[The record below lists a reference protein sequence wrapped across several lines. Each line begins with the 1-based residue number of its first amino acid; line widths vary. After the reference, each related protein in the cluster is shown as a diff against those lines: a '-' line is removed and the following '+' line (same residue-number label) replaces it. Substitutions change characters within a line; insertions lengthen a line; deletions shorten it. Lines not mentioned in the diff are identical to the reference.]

1 MAVSVRLP
9 QDTGPYI
16 EHYLIQSHDNVL
28 SLESSRFTFGSI
40 PSLIAHYA
48 QCCDEL
54 PVQLMLPRVLREA
67 NNRKKLSSLA
77 LLGQEFWSYVS
88 SPALLGPLTPSVA
101 PSKDQQLLDAKS
113 PLSLTETSGL
123 GTATFFSDTV
133 SKPPPTGAPPLPGG
147 GLFSPTGSGQ
157 LLGFFSQAGTPSDT
171 TNSSLSSFTTSG
183 GQHMQLLSPNSV
195 DSVILTMSPVDN
207 PGHYLPGSTG
217 APMAPLCPSVVD
229 QQLSTFKVAQTA
241 PEVDQVRPQRPKPPN
256 TLNLK
261 PPAPPLRWSKP
272 HSPDQNGSAN
282 GNFTVTTTVT
292 FSMENGG
299 GGGSGPTV
307 GNGNGKFVEVTTP
320 AASNPFNALLN
331 GQASTFQT
339 FAKRLSPE
347 GECKDTLSSQGSSSN
362 DSRWPPPARKL
373 LTSPMT
379 PLTPSGGSSSS
390 GGKSRKSRAG
400 KESQHYKESDILES
414 PPMQYCASALSDKIS
429 DYEDVWS
436 HDPSDRASL
445 LTSFRPALD
454 TVGGVMNRRPD
465 LLAETRTFFI
475 RFDCVFLF
483 KYSFVPSSFQRALQ
497 HRRSNLTLRPARRK
511 PLPHPT
517 NPPVNLCFSSPAMCQ
532 LALEPACSCQIFR
545 DRCPLWP

>member
-77 LLGQEFWSYVS
+77 LLGQEFWSYAS
-88 SPALLGPLTPSVA
+88 SPALLGPPTPSVA
-101 PSKDQQLLDAKS
+101 PSSRDQHLLDAKS

-123 GTATFFSDTV
+123 GTATFFSDALA
-133 SKPPPTGAPPLPGG
+133 KPAPTGAPPLQPGNSNS
-147 GLFSPTGSGQ
+147 LFSPTGSGQ

-183 GQHMQLLSPNSV
+183 GQHLQLLSPNSV

-207 PGHYLPGSTG
+207 PGQHYLPGSG
-217 APMAPLCPSVVD
+217 SGSGSMVSCPLPLGD
-229 QQLSTFKVAQTA
+229 PQQQQLSTFKVAQA
-241 PEVDQVRPQRPKPPN
+241 MPEVDQVRPQRPKPPN

-272 HSPDQNGSAN
+272 HSPDQNGNGN

-299 GGGSGPTV
+299 VGAGATPGTV
-307 GNGNGKFVEVTTP
+307 SNGKFVEVTTP

-362 DSRWPPPARKL
+362 DGRWPPTRKL
-373 LTSPMT
+373 LASPLT
-379 PLTPSGGSSSS
+379 PLTPSGSSGSAGGGGG

-414 PPMQYCASALSDKIS
+414 PPLQYCASALSDKIS

-454 TVGGVMNRRPD
+454 SVGGVMNRRPD
-465 LLAETRTFFI
+465 LLAETRKYLHRNPSR
-475 RFDCVFLF
+475 RFP
-483 KYSFVPSSFQRALQ
+483 Y
-497 HRRSNLTLRPARRK
+497 
-511 PLPHPT
+511 
-517 NPPVNLCFSSPAMCQ
+517 
-532 LALEPACSCQIFR
+532 
-545 DRCPLWP
+545 

>member
-77 LLGQEFWSYVS
+77 LLGQEFWSYAS
-88 SPALLGPLTPSVA
+88 SPALLGPPTPTVA
-101 PSKDQQLLDAKS
+101 PSRDQHLLDAKS

-123 GTATFFSDTV
+123 GTATFFSDALA
-133 SKPPPTGAPPLPGG
+133 KPPPTGAPPIPGSS
-147 GLFSPTGSGQ
+147 LFSPTGSGQ

-183 GQHMQLLSPNSV
+183 GQHLQLLSPNSV

-207 PGHYLPGSTG
+207 PGHYMPGSAG
-217 APMAPLCPSVVD
+217 APLAPMPLCPSLVD
-229 QQLSTFKVAQTA
+229 QQQLSTFKVAQTV
-241 PEVDQVRPQRPKPPN
+241 PEVADQVRPQRPKPPN

-272 HSPDQNGSAN
+272 HSPDQNGGAN

-299 GGGSGPTV
+299 ASGAAA

-320 AASNPFNALLN
+320 ASSNPFNALLN

-362 DSRWPPPARKL
+362 DGRWPPTVRKL
-373 LTSPMT
+373 LTTSPLT
-379 PLTPSGGSSSS
+379 PLTPNGGGGGSSSS

-414 PPMQYCASALSDKIS
+414 PPLQYCASALSDKIS

-454 TVGGVMNRRPD
+454 SVGGVMNRRPD
-465 LLAETRTFFI
+465 LLAETRK
-475 RFDCVFLF
+475 FLYILF
-483 KYSFVPSSFQRALQ
+483 TQNKNVLNQ
-497 HRRSNLTLRPARRK
+497 HL
-511 PLPHPT
+511 
-517 NPPVNLCFSSPAMCQ
+517 
-532 LALEPACSCQIFR
+532 
-545 DRCPLWP
+545 